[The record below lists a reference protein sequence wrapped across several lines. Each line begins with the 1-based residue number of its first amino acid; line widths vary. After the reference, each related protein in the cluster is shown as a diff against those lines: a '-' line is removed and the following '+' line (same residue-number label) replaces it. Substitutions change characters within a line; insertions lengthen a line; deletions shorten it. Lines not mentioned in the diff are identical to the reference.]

1 MDRPVLNPLVR
12 ELANSER
19 FRAFLGELPETRA
32 RVSEAALPLLIAA
45 LHEEVGRPLVVLTPE
60 DADARDV
67 AEAAGWFIG
76 DEHVALFP
84 SRGISWGSG
93 L

>member
-45 LHEEVGRPLVVLTPE
+45 LHEELDRPLVLLGIRRMGQQ
-60 DADARDV
+60 AQLRG
-67 AEAAGWFIG
+67 AEAEQRATS
-76 DEHVALFP
+76 P
-84 SRGISWGSG
+84 SRLPWTTCAPTAW
-93 L
+93 